1 MIYLDNA
8 ATTPVAPGV
17 LDAMLPFFQDSYGN
31 PGGIYSLSTAAKRA
45 VNTAR
50 QTIADSLGAER
61 GEIYFTSGGTESDN
75 WALIGVAEAYREN
88 GKHIITSAVEHHAI
102 LHTCKYLESRGFE
115 VSYVGVDE
123 TGRVDMEKLRRAV
136 RQDTILISVMFA
148 NNEVGTIQPV
158 AEIGRLAREKGILF
172 HTDAVQAYGHIP
184 IDVKE
189 YGIDLLSASGHKLNG
204 PKGIG
209 LLYIGKNVKIH
220 SFLHGGAQER
230 GRRAG
235 TENVPAIA
243 GLAEAVRIAVQEME
257 QREKKERKLAGYLKK
272 RIQEE
277 IPLCHWNGAK
287 ENRLANNVN
296 VSFDFVEG
304 ESLLILLDQRGICA
318 SGGSACTSGATD
330 PSHVLL
336 AMGFSPERARGALRM
351 TLSDK
356 NTKEEMDEVAEALKE
371 IVSRLRGMSAQY
383 EKYQNGQENR

>member
-75 WALIGVAEAYREN
+75 WALIGVAEAYREK

-257 QREKKERKLAGYLKK
+257 QREKKERELAGYLKK

>member
-8 ATTPVAPGV
+8 ATTPMAPEV
-17 LDAMLPFFQDSYGN
+17 LEAMLPFLKENYGN
-31 PGGIYSLSTAAKRA
+31 PGGIYSLSTAAKKAVNAARA
-45 VNTAR
+45 V
-50 QTIADSLGAER
+50 IADSLGAER

-75 WALIGVAEAYREN
+75 WALIGVAEAYREK
-88 GKHIITSAVEHHAI
+88 GKHIITSAVEHHAL

-115 VSYVGVDE
+115 VSYVEVDE
-123 TGRVDMEKLRRAV
+123 EGVIDMEKLRRAV

-148 NNEVGTIQPV
+148 NNEVGTIQPI

-184 IDVKE
+184 IAVKE

-209 LLYIGKNVKIH
+209 FLYVGQNVKIH

-243 GLAEAVRIAVQEME
+243 GLSEAVRSAMGQMQ
-257 QREKKERKLAGYLKK
+257 QREKKERELAGYLKK
-272 RIQEE
+272 RIEEE
-277 IPLCHWNGAK
+277 IPLCRWNGAK
-287 ENRLANNVN
+287 VNRLANNVN

-318 SGGSACTSGATD
+318 SSGSACTSGATD

-356 NTKEEMDEVAEALKE
+356 NTMEEMDEVTENLKE
-371 IVSRLRGMSAQY
+371 IVERLRGMSAQY
-383 EKYQNGQENR
+383 EQYQNRQENR